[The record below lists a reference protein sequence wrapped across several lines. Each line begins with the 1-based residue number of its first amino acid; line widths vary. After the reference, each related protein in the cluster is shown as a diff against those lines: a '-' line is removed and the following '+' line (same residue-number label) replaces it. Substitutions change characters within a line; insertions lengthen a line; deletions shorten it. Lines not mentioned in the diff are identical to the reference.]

1 MSSLGRWTKGSKREM
16 DSHRRNHTDPQADP
30 TREIEAGVPENRSQ
44 KKQSAP
50 QNPETPTDPW
60 VFGYGKTPWE
70 TASETLS
77 GKPRSGV
84 CFIQEC
90 EDPEGLSEH
99 HPCAAAE
106 HENFRTT
113 VTRTCMWHTW
123 HMRLFTL
130 TASAAATSTASYA
143 CSFAATA
150 ASACATAPFSAATML
165 SPACGRSAACA
176 DGTPCSSI
184 FAAAAPLA
192 CAMASFCA
200 ATTASP
206 A

>member
-1 MSSLGRWTKGSKREM
+1 MF
-16 DSHRRNHTDPQADP
+16 SHRRNQTHWQIP
-30 TREIEAGVPENRSQ
+30 REIEAGVPENRSPKKHSARQ
-44 KKQSAP
+44 K
-50 QNPETPTDPW
+50 PTDPCRG
-60 VFGYGKTPWE
+60 FSAMGNRHGKPQQKPY
-70 TASETLS
+70 

-150 ASACATAPFSAATML
+150 ASACATAPFSA
-165 SPACGRSAACA
+165 
-176 DGTPCSSI
+176 
-184 FAAAAPLA
+184 
-192 CAMASFCA
+192 
-200 ATTASP
+200 
-206 A
+206 